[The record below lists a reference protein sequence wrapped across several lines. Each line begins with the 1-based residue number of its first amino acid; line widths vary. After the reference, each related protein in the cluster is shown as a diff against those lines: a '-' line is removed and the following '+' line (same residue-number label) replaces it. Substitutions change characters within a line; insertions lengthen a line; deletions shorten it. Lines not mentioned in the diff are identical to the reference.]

1 MQSMLTKS
9 EMDPN
14 TNGRNFNMA
23 NTYTSEK
30 PDIFAAIN
38 MIISDNFADY
48 VMPEE
53 FRTLSV
59 GKNDTLLSDLMDILH
74 IDYGFTREFL
84 TWNQTEIK
92 LIAAFRAT
100 AWLDL
105 YEKSMEDHS
114 YTGGDPLTVHVVL

>member
-1 MQSMLTKS
+1 
-9 EMDPN
+9 
-14 TNGRNFNMA
+14 MA
-23 NTYTSEK
+23 DNYTFET
-30 PDIFAAIN
+30 PDIFTAIN
-38 MIISDNFADY
+38 MIISDNFGEY
-48 VMPEE
+48 VTPEE

-59 GKNDTLLSDLMDILH
+59 GKNDSLLNELMDILYN
-74 IDYGFTREFL
+74 DYGFTREFL

-114 YTGGDPLTVHVVL
+114 YTGGDPLTVHVIL